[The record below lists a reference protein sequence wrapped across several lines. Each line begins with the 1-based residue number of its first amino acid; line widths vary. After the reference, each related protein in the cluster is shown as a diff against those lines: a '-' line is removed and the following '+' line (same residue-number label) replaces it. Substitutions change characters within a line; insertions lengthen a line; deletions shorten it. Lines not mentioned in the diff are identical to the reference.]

1 MDGKI
6 KIAMF
11 DTKPFDKESFDKYNG
26 KSVVIRYFDAKLDE
40 STARLT
46 KGFDCVV
53 IFVNDEVTEK
63 VIETLV
69 KYKVKLLALRCAGYN
84 NVDLKS
90 AEGKINVVRVPAYSP
105 RAVAEHTVAM
115 LMTSVR
121 RIHKAYNRTREY
133 NFSLDGLKG
142 FELYGKTIGVI
153 GAGKIGR
160 SFIEICNGL
169 GMRVLYY
176 DKFVNEIINA
186 EKVQLKKLF
195 IESDVISLHCPLSE
209 DNYHMINEKTIAI
222 MKMGVIILN
231 TSRGALIDAEDLLEG
246 IKSKKIGAAC
256 LDVYEEETDIFF
268 SDRSGHILKDDILAR
283 LLTMPNVILTSH
295 QAFLTEEALA
305 NIAETTV
312 ANIIKFFEGEK
323 IPKDNL
329 VI

>member
-26 KSVVIRYFDAKLDE
+26 KSVAIKYFDAKLDE

-53 IFVNDEVTEK
+53 VFVNDEVTEK

-69 KYKVKLLALRCAGYN
+69 RYGVRLLALRCVGFN

-90 AEGKINVVRVPAYSP
+90 AEGRINVVRVPAYSP
-105 RAVAEHTVAM
+105 QAVAEHTIAM

-133 NFSLDGLKG
+133 NFSLEGLKG
-142 FELYGKTIGVI
+142 FELCGKTMGII

-160 SFIEICNGL
+160 VVIDICNGL
-169 GMRVLYY
+169 GMKVLYH
-176 DKFVNEIINA
+176 DKFVNGIVNA
-186 EKVQLKKLF
+186 ESVSLKKLF
-195 IESDVISLHCPLSE
+195 KESDVISLHCPLSE
-209 DNYHMINEKTIAI
+209 DNYHMINAKTIDT
-222 MKMGVIILN
+222 MKTGVIILN
-231 TSRGALIDAEDLLEG
+231 TSRGALIDAEDLLSG
-246 IKSKKIGAAC
+246 IKSKKIGGAC

-268 SDRSGHILKDDILAR
+268 NDRSGHILKDDILAR

-295 QAFLTEEALA
+295 QAFLTEEALE
-305 NIAETTV
+305 NIAETTISNV
-312 ANIIKFFEGEK
+312 LNFFNGEK
-323 IPKDNL
+323 IKNENF
-329 VI
+329 II

>member
-26 KSVVIRYFDAKLDE
+26 KSVAIIYFDAKLDE

-53 IFVNDEVTEK
+53 VFVNDEVTEK

-69 KYKVKLLALRCAGYN
+69 RYGVRLLALRCAGFN

-90 AEGKINVVRVPAYSP
+90 AEGRINVVRVPAYSP
-105 RAVAEHTVAM
+105 QAVAEHTIAM

-133 NFSLDGLKG
+133 NFSLEGLKG
-142 FELYGKTIGVI
+142 FELCGKTMGII

-160 SFIEICNGL
+160 VVIDICNGL
-169 GMRVLYY
+169 GMKVLYH
-176 DKFVNEIINA
+176 DKFVNGIVNA
-186 EKVQLKKLF
+186 ESVSLKKLF
-195 IESDVISLHCPLSE
+195 KESDVISLRCPLSE
-209 DNYHMINEKTIAI
+209 DNYHMINAKTIDT
-222 MKMGVIILN
+222 MKTGVIILN
-231 TSRGALIDAEDLLEG
+231 TSRGALIDAEDLLSG
-246 IKSKKIGAAC
+246 IKSKKIGGAC

-268 SDRSGHILKDDILAR
+268 NDRSGHILKDDILAR

-295 QAFLTEEALA
+295 QAFLTEEALE
-305 NIAETTV
+305 NIAETTISNV
-312 ANIIKFFEGEK
+312 LNFFNGEK
-323 IPKDNL
+323 IKNENF
-329 VI
+329 II